1 MNKINVNKITLEEKI
16 AQLLMFAFHG
26 QEYNDQ
32 IDYLVKNLKI
42 GGLIYFSRNF
52 TNKEISYQL
61 NKKIQAEAKI
71 PLFLSLDQEGGIVQ
85 RIIKDMT
92 PFPGAMAVSAS
103 QESNYELCY
112 AVGRDLKKMGFNMNF
127 APVADVN
134 NNPLNPVINSRS
146 YSDDQ
151 VVCGE
156 YVINAAKGFQDAQV
170 IPTAKHFPGHGDT
183 SVDSHVSLPKVDKS
197 LDKLEKTE
205 FVPFEMAIKSGIEG
219 IMVSHILYPA
229 IDSKYPATLS
239 KNIIT
244 NVLKEKMGFEG
255 LIVTDSLTMGAI
267 YNNYSPNEIVR
278 LACNAGIDLLV
289 FCGKADLEEQK
300 NIFRGFV
307 EEVKKGNIPMERI
320 DESFNKIIKYK
331 EKYILNSSN
340 DSKKDI
346 DGIKIGKDIS
356 HKSITLVKDDSLLP
370 IKDKIL
376 VIFPK
381 IKVFSLV
388 DNDNQEY
395 DTLGKILNENK
406 IACDE
411 VIYEENEDI
420 IKKIIDN
427 NKKYDKIILATYNV
441 RKNDYQEKLWEGL
454 KTIRAKIIV
463 VSMRSP
469 YDIMYLEGVKTYICI
484 YETST
489 LAFNSLAKCLLEN
502 KFYGKLPVKLGG
514 F

>member
-1 MNKINVNKITLEEKI
+1 MNKIDINNITLEEKV

-26 QEYNDQ
+26 KEYNNH
-32 IDYLVKNLKI
+32 IKSLVQELKI
-42 GGLIYFSRNF
+42 GGIIYFSRNF
-52 TNKEISYQL
+52 ENKEVTRKI
-61 NKKIQAEAKI
+61 NEKIQSEAKI

-103 QESNYELCY
+103 QESNYELSY
-112 AVGRDLKKMGFNMNF
+112 AVGRDLKKIGFNMNF

-146 YSDDQ
+146 YSDNP
-151 VVCGE
+151 VICGE
-156 YVINAAKGFQDAQV
+156 YVINAAKGFQDAQI

-183 SVDSHVSLPKVDKS
+183 SVDSHVSLPRVDKS
-197 LDKLEKTE
+197 YKELENTE
-205 FVPFEMAIKSGIEG
+205 FIPFEMAINAGIEG
-219 IMVSHILYPA
+219 IMASHILYPA

-239 KNIIT
+239 KKIIT
-244 NVLKEKMGFEG
+244 DVLKSKMGFKG

-267 YNNYSPNEIVR
+267 YNNYTPNEVVR

-289 FCGKADLEEQK
+289 FCGKADIEEQK
-300 NIFRGFV
+300 NILKAFI
-307 EEVKKGNIPMERI
+307 EEVKIGNIPMSRI

-331 EKYILNSSN
+331 EKYILN
-340 DSKKDI
+340 KDI
-346 DGIKIGKDIS
+346 DYADINGISIGTKIS
-356 HKSITLVKDDSLLP
+356 NKSITLVKDNSLLP
-370 IKDKIL
+370 LKGKTL
-376 VIFPK
+376 VIFPT

-395 DTLGKILNENK
+395 DTLGKILKENK
-406 IACDE
+406 VDCDE
-411 VIYEENEDI
+411 IIYDENSDI
-420 IKKIIDN
+420 VKKVIDN
-427 NKKYDKIILATYNV
+427 NEKYDKIILATYNV
-441 RKNDYQEKLWEGL
+441 RKDDYQEKLWNEL
-454 KTIRAKIIV
+454 KQVREKIIV

-469 YDIMYLEGVKTYICI
+469 YDIMYLEDVKTYICI

-489 LAFNSLAKCLLEN
+489 LSFTSLAKCLYEN

-514 F
+514 I